1 MMHFDVVL
9 SGDNTP
15 ISKIHQNSR
24 LNHIFDLILNEIWH
38 PKKLNLW
45 LKKYCMGIWDIV
57 MHLIFSLKSKV
68 FKYFSKST
76 IVLQLDSPTWL
87 RFFMKIWY
95 YVLFSTI
102 SYIGPILAT
111 YGSPKIRPYCQYYT
125 QYGPLTD
132 SIKWWH
138 KNACTLSK
146 CLLDIL
152 LLYIMPGNIRDDP
165 CTVGGVKNLVLLIA
179 KILSAKN
186 ARAWVSI
193 VFT

>member
-68 FKYFSKST
+68 FKYFSLKREKLYNLIYIT
-76 IVLQLDSPTWL
+76 AE
-87 RFFMKIWY
+87 
-95 YVLFSTI
+95 I
-102 SYIGPILAT
+102 S
-111 YGSPKIRPYCQYYT
+111 
-125 QYGPLTD
+125 
-132 SIKWWH
+132 
-138 KNACTLSK
+138 
-146 CLLDIL
+146 
-152 LLYIMPGNIRDDP
+152 MF
-165 CTVGGVKNLVLLIA
+165 LI
-179 KILSAKN
+179 S
-186 ARAWVSI
+186 
-193 VFT
+193 